1 MTNYDTSRNDDNSET
16 HLLRITSENSEII
29 SDNNLETNRL
39 IRQGEISISS
49 KEDIDK
55 VSLSRVTKWILAKQI
70 SL

>member
-16 HLLRITSENSEII
+16 NLLRITSENSEII

-55 VSLSRVTKWILAKQI
+55 VSLSRVTKWMLTKQI